1 MFIVKAIIVSIIIMF
16 IQDIGVFV
24 RFVFFK
30 LIGKDIEYQ
39 SLYDEDD
46 TDMIDKQ
53 SYLNIVLGLITV
65 GLVIKGV
72 VEILIKMGYQF

>member
-1 MFIVKAIIVSIIIMF
+1 MF

>member
-30 LIGKDIEYQ
+30 LIGKDIGYQ